1 MKKIFTLS
9 IMFMLAVSAMAQ
21 NYAMQIT
28 KVDGSVVLLPA
39 SKVEMVQFVESEDT
53 GVAGTYEGTIT
64 MAMKYGTYSYDEQSI
79 TLTDIG
85 ANMVDLSYDGS
96 LGVADIEVT
105 VSVTDD
111 GYSLDGEGYMQMDN
125 HAGGYND
132 YACTVSGTISSDL
145 SDFAIALT
153 CPSVMGGTV
162 FTLAPTPSAADVI
175 AGDYSGTM
183 TMAMAYGTYSYED
196 QTVTITS
203 EGETV
208 AITYSGDL
216 GNCDLTG
223 LVVSEEDG
231 NYVIAETEVV
241 FSMGMSAD
249 SVKEYACIVSATI
262 SSDLSDY
269 AISFYLPSVMGG
281 TTLTLVPAAE

>member
-39 SKVEMVQFVESEDT
+39 SKVEMVQFV
-53 GVAGTYEGTIT
+53 VVVPA
-64 MAMKYGTYSYDEQSI
+64 DE
-79 TLTDIG
+79 
-85 ANMVDLSYDGS
+85 
-96 LGVADIEVT
+96 
-105 VSVTDD
+105 
-111 GYSLDGEGYMQMDN
+111 
-125 HAGGYND
+125 
-132 YACTVSGTISSDL
+132 
-145 SDFAIALT
+145 
-153 CPSVMGGTV
+153 
-162 FTLAPTPSAADVI
+162 I
-175 AGDYSGTM
+175 AGEYTGTM

-216 GNCDLTG
+216 GNCDLSG
-223 LVVSEEDG
+223 LAVTEEDG

-249 SVKEYACIVSATI
+249 SVKEYACIVSASIAT
-262 SSDLSDY
+262 DLSDY
-269 AISFYLPSVMGG
+269 SIVFYLPSVMGG
-281 TTLTLVPAAE
+281 TTLTLAPAAE